1 MKIADLLAKESID
14 LQAKVGSKAEAL
26 EHLVTLMA
34 KSGKLADEAE
44 YKRCVLA
51 REEEGSTGI
60 GEGIAIPHAKTNAVK
75 APGLAAMIV
84 SEGVDFASLD
94 DQPAKL
100 FFLIAAPDTEDNV
113 HLDVLSRLSTLL
125 MDEEF
130 TTALYAAKSPKEFL
144 SIIDKFEADKL
155 AEEAEEAAE
164 QAAEAPVAER
174 LVLAVTA
181 CPTGIAHIHILSQSC
196 RNAAG

>member
-14 LQAKVGSKAEAL
+14 LQAKVGSKGEAL
-26 EHLVTLMA
+26 EHLVALMA

-84 SEGVDFASLD
+84 AEGVDFASLD

-100 FFLIAAPDTEDNV
+100 FFLIAAPDTEIQDQ
-113 HLDVLSRLSTLL
+113 LL
-125 MDEEF
+125 F
-130 TTALYAAKSPKEFL
+130 LILKSDIFYYIYFP
-144 SIIDKFEADKL
+144 
-155 AEEAEEAAE
+155 
-164 QAAEAPVAER
+164 
-174 LVLAVTA
+174 
-181 CPTGIAHIHILSQSC
+181 H
-196 RNAAG
+196 

>member
-84 SEGVDFASLD
+84 AEGVDFASLD

-100 FFLIAAPDTEDNV
+100 FRRCATAKPSAQSRTTG
-113 HLDVLSRLSTLL
+113 SGRRLSGYPPVFYRDTPAPCSRYRTAA
-125 MDEEF
+125 
-130 TTALYAAKSPKEFL
+130 TTTVPTASFRMRAAMCALCRSRKPSSRRSSSPRPVCGKL
-144 SIIDKFEADKL
+144 S
-155 AEEAEEAAE
+155 
-164 QAAEAPVAER
+164 
-174 LVLAVTA
+174 
-181 CPTGIAHIHILSQSC
+181 
-196 RNAAG
+196 